1 MTVERPIH
9 IAAPPAGMTAPR
21 WRVRLWPATLA
32 GRTALVLLLALAAV
46 QVAGLTIHALDRIGL
61 QVQADQ
67 RAALVR
73 ALVLYRNVVLS
84 APDERTHL
92 VADYG
97 QQGGMRSRILQ
108 DLPVRDMPPLPEA
121 TQRLL
126 RAEMQ
131 LVPIPVGLRPR
142 PLMLLGGER
151 FGKLHV
157 GMRMPD
163 QGWLDVEVPLPTPS
177 PWHSR
182 SFLYAFALMTV
193 AAAVLIVWAT
203 RRLIRPVGL
212 LAAAADRLGRDV
224 NAAPL
229 PETGPLEL
237 ARAAR
242 AFNTMAARIRR
253 FVADRTFMLAAIGH
267 DLKTP
272 ITRLQLRTE
281 FIEDEELRAKMQA
294 DLDELLAMVRS
305 TLEFGRDV
313 ATDEPLSPVDLASL
327 VRTVADEAGDLR
339 PELAAKVDVTGPE
352 HLPVPL
358 RSMALK
364 RALSNLVAN
373 ALKYGGAAHIA
384 LSATPHLVT
393 ITIEDEG
400 PGLPPE
406 EIERVF
412 QPFYRVE
419 NSRNRETG
427 GTGLGLSIARDI
439 LRAHGGDVTLAN
451 RPGGGLRATVTLPQ

>member
-1 MTVERPIH
+1 M
-9 IAAPPAGMTAPR
+9 AAR
-21 WRVRLWPATLA
+21 RRFWFWPATLA
-32 GRTALVLLLALAAV
+32 GRTALVLLVSLAIV

-84 APDERTHL
+84 APDQRQRL

-97 QQGGMRSRILQ
+97 QEGGMRARLLS
-108 DLPVRDMPPLPEA
+108 DLPERDMRPLPQPM
-121 TQRLL
+121 QRLL
-126 RAEMQ
+126 RADVQ
-131 LVPIPVGLRPR
+131 LVPIPATMRPR
-142 PLMLLGGER
+142 PLMLLGGEAYGR
-151 FGKLHV
+151 LHIA
-157 GMRMPD
+157 MRMPD
-163 QGWLDVEVPLPTPS
+163 GEWLDVMVPLPAPS

-182 SFLYAFALMTV
+182 TFLLAFVLMTV
-193 AAAVLIVWAT
+193 AAGALIVWAT
-203 RRLIRPVGL
+203 RRLIRPIGM

-224 NAAPL
+224 NADPL
-229 PETGPLEL
+229 PEAGPLEL
-237 ARAAR
+237 AQAAH
-242 AFNTMAARIRR
+242 AFNTMAARLRR
-253 FVADRTFMLAAIGH
+253 FVADRTFLLTAIGH

-272 ITRLQLRTE
+272 ITRLQLRAE
-281 FIEDEELRAKMQA
+281 FIDDEELRAKMQA

-313 ATDEPLSPVDLASL
+313 ATDEPLSPVDLESL
-327 VRTVADEAGDLR
+327 VRTVADEAADLR
-339 PELAAKVDVTGPE
+339 PDLATSVDVSGPE
-352 HLPVPL
+352 HLTASVRP
-358 RSMALK
+358 MALK
-364 RALSNLVAN
+364 RALANLVGN

-384 LSATPHLVT
+384 LAAQAPAVT

-400 PGLPPE
+400 PGLAPE

-419 NSRNRETG
+419 TSRNRETG
-427 GTGLGLSIARDI
+427 GTGLGLPIARNI

-451 RPGGGLRATVTLPQ
+451 RPGGGLRATVTIPQ